1 MTTESSINTLV
12 NDVAD
17 IDGDIDALILVVAEL
32 RRDVRKLENYSLYQ
46 ANRITELELGMQIER
61 GEMK

>member
-1 MTTESSINTLV
+1 MTTESSIGPLV

-17 IDGDIDALILVVAEL
+17 IDGDLTQLFLVVAEL
-32 RRDVRKLENYSLYQ
+32 RRDVRRLENYSLHQ